1 MAHELGFLPY
11 CSGECA
17 MKAPGVKTYL
27 VTFVTDHLGRSH
39 TTLRHAE
46 NEKAVRAWAKRT
58 KTFFVD
64 LKIEE
69 VK

>member
-1 MAHELGFLPY
+1 MENALGFLPY
-11 CSGECA
+11 CSGECK
-17 MKAPGVKTYL
+17 MKATGVKTFL
-27 VTFVTDHLGRSH
+27 VTFVTDHLGRRH

-46 NEKAVRAWAKRT
+46 SEKAVRAWAKRT
-58 KTFFVD
+58 KTFFIE

>member
-1 MAHELGFLPY
+1 MGFLP
-11 CSGECA
+11 CDCGKCE

-27 VTFVTDHLGRSH
+27 VTFITDHLGRKH
-39 TTLRHAE
+39 TTLRHATS
-46 NEKAVRAWAKRT
+46 EKAVRAWAKRT
-58 KTFFVD
+58 KTFFIE

>member
-1 MAHELGFLPY
+1 
-11 CSGECA
+11 
-17 MKAPGVKTYL
+17 MKTFL

-39 TTLRHAE
+39 TILRHAE
-46 NEKAVRAWAKRT
+46 TEKAVRAWAKRT
-58 KTFFVD
+58 KTFFIE

>member
-1 MAHELGFLPY
+1 
-11 CSGECA
+11 
-17 MKAPGVKTYL
+17 MKAPVVKTFL
-27 VTFVTDHLGRSH
+27 VTFVTDHRGRKH

-46 NEKAVRAWAKRT
+46 SEKAVRAWAKRT
-58 KTFFVD
+58 KTFFVE

>member
-1 MAHELGFLPY
+1 V
-11 CSGECA
+11 
-17 MKAPGVKTYL
+17 KAPDYKTFL
-27 VTFVTDHLGRSH
+27 VTFVTDHLGRSY

-58 KTFFVD
+58 KKLFVE

>member
-1 MAHELGFLPY
+1 
-11 CSGECA
+11 
-17 MKAPGVKTYL
+17 MKAPGIKTYL
-27 VTFVTDHLGRSH
+27 VTFVTGHLGRGH

-46 NEKAVRAWAKRT
+46 SEKAVRAWAKRT
-58 KTFFVD
+58 KTFFIE

>member
-1 MAHELGFLPY
+1 
-11 CSGECA
+11 
-17 MKAPGVKTYL
+17 MKAPKIKTYL

-46 NEKAVRAWAKRT
+46 SEKAVRAWAKRT
-58 KTFFVD
+58 KTFFVE